1 MRVSF
6 QSPGWFFGQR
16 EAKMGTR
23 VSSDNKLFDW
33 PILKFNLMAPA
44 FGQTY
49 FSLNYAKTLSW
60 NNGAWSCPTNM
71 IQSIRRINA

>member
-1 MRVSF
+1 
-6 QSPGWFFGQR
+6 
-16 EAKMGTR
+16 
-23 VSSDNKLFDW
+23 
-33 PILKFNLMAPA
+33 MAPA